1 MGWFSIIFIIV
12 VGILLMILDFL
23 VIPGGV
29 VAIIGVLGM
38 VAGVAAAFIQYGPLA
53 GFLTLL
59 VTAVF
64 TIGCFVLMMRTKTWR
79 KLQLNTRID
88 SKMNEFDPQ
97 KVHVGMQGKAISR
110 LAPMGTGEFD
120 GAVVE
125 VSSPQDF
132 IEVDTEIEITRIEGG
147 KVFVKPINN

>member
-1 MGWFSIIFIIV
+1 MGWLSIIFIIL

-38 VAGVAAAFIQYGPLA
+38 VAGVVAAFIQYGTLA

-59 VTAVF
+59 VTALF
-64 TIGCFVLMMRTKTWR
+64 TIGSFVLMMRTKTWR

-88 SKMNEFDPQ
+88 SKMNEFDTQ
-97 KVHVGMQGKAISR
+97 KIHVGMTGRALSR

-120 GAVVE
+120 GEVVE

-132 IEVDTEIEITRIEGG
+132 IEVDTEIEITRIDGG
-147 KVFVKPINN
+147 KIYVKQK

>member
-1 MGWFSIIFIIV
+1 MGWLSIIFIIL

-38 VAGVAAAFIQYGPLA
+38 VAGVVAAFIQYGTLA

-59 VTAVF
+59 VTALF
-64 TIGCFVLMMRTKTWR
+64 TIGSFVLMMRTKTWR

-97 KVHVGMQGKAISR
+97 KIHVGMTGRALSR

-120 GAVVE
+120 GEVVE

-132 IEVDTEIEITRIEGG
+132 IEVDTEIEITRIDGG
-147 KVFVKPINN
+147 KIYVKQK

>member
-1 MGWFSIIFIIV
+1 
-12 VGILLMILDFL
+12 
-23 VIPGGV
+23 
-29 VAIIGVLGM
+29 
-38 VAGVAAAFIQYGPLA
+38 
-53 GFLTLL
+53 
-59 VTAVF
+59 
-64 TIGCFVLMMRTKTWR
+64 MRTKTWR

>member
-1 MGWFSIIFIIV
+1 MGWFSIIFIILI
-12 VGILLMILDFL
+12 GIMLMILDFL

-29 VAIIGVLGM
+29 VAIIGVLSM

-53 GFLTLL
+53 GFLTLIS
-59 VTAVF
+59 TAVV
-64 TIGCFVLMMRTKTWR
+64 TIGCFVLMMRTKTWKR
-79 KLQLNTRID
+79 LQLNTRID
-88 SKMNEFDPQ
+88 SKMNEVDASKI
-97 KVHVGMQGKAISR
+97 KVGSTGKAISR

-120 GAVVE
+120 GEMIE

-147 KVFVKPINN
+147 KVYVKPK

>member
-1 MGWFSIIFIIV
+1 MGWFSIIFIILI
-12 VGILLMILDFL
+12 GILLMILDFL

-29 VAIIGVLGM
+29 VAILGVLSM

-53 GFLTLL
+53 GFITLIG
-59 VTAVF
+59 TAVF
-64 TIGCFVLMMRTKTWR
+64 TIGCFVLMMRTKTWKR
-79 KLQLNTRID
+79 LQLNTRID
-88 SKMNEFDPQ
+88 SKMNEVDANKI
-97 KVHVGMQGKAISR
+97 KVGSTGKAISR

-120 GAVVE
+120 GEMIE

-147 KVFVKPINN
+147 KVYVKPK

>member
-1 MGWFSIIFIIV
+1 MAWFSIIFIII
-12 VGILLMILDFL
+12 VGIVLMILDFL

-38 VAGVAAAFIQYGPLA
+38 VSGIVAAFVQYGPLA
-53 GFLTLL
+53 GSLTLL
-59 VTAVF
+59 ATALF

-88 SKMNEFDPQ
+88 SKMNEVDPQ
-97 KVHVGMQGKAISR
+97 RIQAGMRGRAISR
-110 LAPMGTGEFD
+110 LAPMGTGEFE
-120 GAVVE
+120 GEVVE

-132 IEVDTEIEITRIEGG
+132 IEVGAEIEITRIEGG
-147 KVFVKPINN
+147 KIFVKQI

>member
-1 MGWFSIIFIIV
+1 MGWFSIIFIIL

-38 VAGVAAAFIQYGPLA
+38 VAGVTAAFIQYGTLA
-53 GFLTLL
+53 GFVTLL
-59 VTAVF
+59 ITALV
-64 TIGCFVLMMRTKTWR
+64 TIGSFVLMMRTKTWR

-88 SKMNEFDPQ
+88 SKMNEVDPQ
-97 KVHVGMQGKAISR
+97 KVHVGKTGRAISR

-120 GAVVE
+120 GEVVE
-125 VSSPQDF
+125 VSSIQDF
-132 IEVDTEIEITRIEGG
+132 VEVDSEIEVTRIEGG
-147 KVFVKPINN
+147 KVFVKQK